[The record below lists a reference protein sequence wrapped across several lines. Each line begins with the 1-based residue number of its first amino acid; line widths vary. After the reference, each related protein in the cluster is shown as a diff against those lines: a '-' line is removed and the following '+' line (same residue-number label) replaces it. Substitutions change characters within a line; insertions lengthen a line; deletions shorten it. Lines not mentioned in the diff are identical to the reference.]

1 MKKQVSESSSE
12 VEKKTKG
19 MRFLRIFI
27 SEITQIYE
35 LEIKKLRD
43 SLEHKDDHLKEQV
56 DQVTVPL
63 SLSPFLSRRKTHLS
77 ARNSVVSRAISN
89 NLEPT
94 IFPPRHTPK
103 LPPPK
108 SSNGSNRSASTS
120 SRSSRSSRSTPPSPL
135 PPPQIPPSF
144 TSFST
149 VSSPRLPP
157 SNRASPARSRKPPAP
172 RAPSLRSR
180 PRCSAPSKAWAFHW
194 TGRKR
199 AKPG

>member
-1 MKKQVSESSSE
+1 
-12 VEKKTKG
+12 
-19 MRFLRIFI
+19 MRFLRISI
-27 SEITQIYE
+27 SEITQTYE

-63 SLSPFLSRRKTHLS
+63 SPSSHLSRRRTHLS

-89 NLEPT
+89 SLEPT

-108 SSNGSNRSASTS
+108 SSSGSNRSASTS
-120 SRSSRSSRSTPPSPL
+120 SRSSRPTPPCPL

-172 RAPSLRSR
+172 PAPSPRSR